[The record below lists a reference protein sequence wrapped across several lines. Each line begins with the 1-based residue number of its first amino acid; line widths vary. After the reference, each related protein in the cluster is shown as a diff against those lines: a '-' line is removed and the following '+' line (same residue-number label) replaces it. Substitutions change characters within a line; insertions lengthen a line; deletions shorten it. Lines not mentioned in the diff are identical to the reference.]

1 MAKYLLDTNIILR
14 FCNPADVQHRLVAD
28 AVATLLAQGDECYLT
43 PQVLMEMWV
52 VATRPTDVNGLGWT
66 PTYTRQVI
74 DGLLERFPLAEELP
88 QVFQI
93 WLDLVT
99 DYDIKGKR
107 THDMRIV
114 ALLRAAKIDHILT
127 LNPRDFSD
135 TTHPMIVH
143 PRDVL

>member
-14 FCNPADVQHRLVAD
+14 FCNPSDVQHTLVTD
-28 AVATLLAQGDECYLT
+28 AIIGLLAKGDECYLA
-43 PQVLMEMWV
+43 PQVLIEMWV

-74 DGLLERFPLAEELP
+74 DDLLERFPLAEELP
-88 QVFQI
+88 QLFQI

-99 DYDIKGKR
+99 DYNVKGKR

-114 ALLRAAKIDHILT
+114 ALLRAAQIDYILT
-127 LNPRDFSD
+127 LNSGDFSD
-135 TTHPMIVH
+135 IAHTVTAHPQ
-143 PRDVL
+143 DVY

>member
-1 MAKYLLDTNIILR
+1 MVKYLLDTNIILR
-14 FCNPADVQHRLVAD
+14 FCNPSDVQHTLVAD
-28 AVATLLAQGDECYLT
+28 AVAALLAKGDECYLA
-43 PQVLMEMWV
+43 PQVLIEMWV

-93 WLDLVT
+93 WLELVT
-99 DYDIKGKR
+99 DYAVKGKR

-127 LNPRDFSD
+127 LNPSDFSD
-135 TTHPMIVH
+135 TVHAVIVH
-143 PRDVL
+143 PRDLL